1 MVSKDVETHTDISET
16 LPKNPDTLPK
26 EDESTEEQEHEES
39 KESERDTTH
48 NSETQKILSRSKRKV
63 QLPNYLNDYINDV
76 DCIDM

>member
-26 EDESTEEQEHEES
+26 EVESTEEQEHEES

-48 NSETQKILSRSKRKV
+48 NSETQK
-63 QLPNYLNDYINDV
+63 Y
-76 DCIDM
+76 